1 MSLGFTTLEITT
13 IFSRLFSRKRITLLL
28 FQYKNKNDDKD
39 SENVEFT
46 TILLGFVRKML
57 HLFGVVIGKNHM
69 VYLGCPGWLLCVYLP
84 RIHASYEKGS
94 GIFIDWSRCDV

>member
-28 FQYKNKNDDKD
+28 FQYKNKKDDKD

-57 HLFGVVIGKNHM
+57 HLFGVVIGKNHIL
-69 VYLGCPGWLLCVYLP
+69 VVPADYLCLSTKNTC
-84 RIHASYEKGS
+84 
-94 GIFIDWSRCDV
+94 

>member
-13 IFSRLFSRKRITLLL
+13 IFHDYLVGKELQLITISI
-28 FQYKNKNDDKD
+28 QCQKDDKD

-46 TILLGFVRKML
+46 TILLGFVCKML

-69 VYLGCPGWLLCVYLP
+69 VYLGCPG
-84 RIHASYEKGS
+84 
-94 GIFIDWSRCDV
+94 